1 MSTRS
6 KCLYPPSD
14 YRQEQAA
21 GAGLHPRHPGVR
33 GAAPRRDQAPRHP
46 GHHQRWRRRFF
57 QIVHLTFSL
66 CSGGGINPAACTAM
80 LHNLAKKS
88 GVEFSIGD
96 TADCQFQVQ
105 QTCKRCLS
113 SVQVSGDDMMAQK
126 AALQQAGVTEMFS
139 GRWLSVSL
147 RNRSHSD
154 SRNNILLPGKHF
166 PGPAIN
172 SMNAYYGAGNIF
184 SAHCKYFYRLLLR
197 PSHGQRHGP
206 GAAHARV

>member
-1 MSTRS
+1 MFRWWNQPR
-6 KCLYPPSD
+6 CLHRHAAQPC
-14 YRQEQAA
+14 QELQ
-21 GAGLHPRHPGVR
+21 GGVFNSR
-33 GAAPRRDQAPRHP
+33 
-46 GHHQRWRRRFF
+46 
-57 QIVHLTFSL
+57 
-66 CSGGGINPAACTAM
+66 
-80 LHNLAKKS
+80 
-88 GVEFSIGD
+88 GD

-154 SRNNILLPGKHF
+154 NSNNILLPGKHF

-172 SMNAYYGAGNIF
+172 SINAYYGAGNIF

-197 PSHGQRHGP
+197 PSHGQRPGP